1 MCTHEYKPLIKKFH
15 QTLFLTS
22 KRLKYC
28 TRKLPQFFVDSILHR
43 LLSPSTDWDVLQLQL
58 LKLIKYKII
67 TVKQTNKQTQHSTK
81 PSQFFFFL

>member
-15 QTLFLTS
+15 HTLFLTS
-22 KRLKYC
+22 KRLKYH
-28 TRKLPQFFVDSILHR
+28 TRKLPQFFADSILHW

-81 PSQFFFFL
+81 PNQFF